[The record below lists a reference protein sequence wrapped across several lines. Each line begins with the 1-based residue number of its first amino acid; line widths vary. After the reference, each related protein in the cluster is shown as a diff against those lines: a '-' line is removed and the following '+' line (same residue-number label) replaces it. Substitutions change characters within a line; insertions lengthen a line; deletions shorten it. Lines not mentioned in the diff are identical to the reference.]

1 MNEKSSNLFPIR
13 SLKRA
18 STKRFDF
25 LSIDPDYFENQN
37 CLSCRKASI
46 QGKILYENANNYLT
60 EFLDIETLF
69 LNYQEVD
76 MLKKILFDMDQRKI
90 FEFLARLSN
99 LPNIFSLID
108 KNQKLDLINNSDD
121 SEIFRIYERIIERGD
136 KNDLKLMKFSKNF
149 FTN

>member
-1 MNEKSSNLFPIR
+1 M
-13 SLKRA
+13 
-18 STKRFDF
+18 
-25 LSIDPDYFENQN
+25 SIDPDYFENQN

-90 FEFLARLSN
+90 FEFLSRLSN
-99 LPNIFSLID
+99 LPKVFSVINRNE
-108 KNQKLDLINNSDD
+108 KGDLFENYNEF
-121 SEIFRIYERIIERGD
+121 EIFRILEQMIERGD
-136 KNDLKLMKFSKNF
+136 ENDLRLINFSKKF
-149 FTN
+149 FKN

>member
-90 FEFLARLSN
+90 FEFLSRLSN
-99 LPNIFSLID
+99 LPKVFSVMNRNE
-108 KNQKLDLINNSDD
+108 KGDLFENYNEF
-121 SEIFRIYERIIERGD
+121 EIFRILEQMIERGD
-136 KNDLKLMKFSKNF
+136 ENDLRLINFSKKF
-149 FTN
+149 FKN

>member
-46 QGKILYENANNYLT
+46 QGKILYENANNYLK

-90 FEFLARLSN
+90 FEFLSRLSN
-99 LPNIFSLID
+99 LPKVFSVINRNE
-108 KNQKLDLINNSDD
+108 KGDLFENYNEF
-121 SEIFRIYERIIERGD
+121 EIFRILEQMIERGD
-136 KNDLKLMKFSKNF
+136 ENDLRLINFSKKF
-149 FTN
+149 FKN

>member
-76 MLKKILFDMDQRKI
+76 MLKKILFDMDQRKM
-90 FEFLARLSN
+90 FEFLSRLSN
-99 LPNIFSLID
+99 LPKVFSVINRNE
-108 KNQKLDLINNSDD
+108 KGDLFENYNEF
-121 SEIFRIYERIIERGD
+121 EIFRILEQMIERGD
-136 KNDLKLMKFSKNF
+136 ENDLRLINFSKKF
-149 FTN
+149 FKN

>member
-90 FEFLARLSN
+90 FEFLSRLSN
-99 LPNIFSLID
+99 LPKVFSVINRNE
-108 KNQKLDLINNSDD
+108 KGDLFENYNEF
-121 SEIFRIYERIIERGD
+121 EIFRILEQMIERGD
-136 KNDLKLMKFSKNF
+136 ENDLRLINFSKKF
-149 FTN
+149 FKN